1 MAVLIDFNLDL
12 DFNLGVKFDV
22 RRFMCAPWWALLA
35 QSGAPDRDARGAL
48 DCR

>member
-12 DFNLGVKFDV
+12 DFNLKFDV

-35 QSGAPDRDARGAL
+35 QSGAPGQAARGAL